1 MRINHQY
8 EWLPPFGVRRFIHA
22 KDQMQFD
29 SYTQAI
35 YPCNRHTFQYSLSY
49 VSQQWQWYNID
60 HSLKSHNTSHALW
73 VTCWVHSSNTSKKTA
88 HVITGPNCMERWHTN
103 RNELETASKQIIQ
116 ISNSFVMHLQI
127 KAWFL
132 YSQNT
137 LWPTTH
143 CTEGRSA
150 YYGHQLKEHIPPQS
164 WPSRAKQLRTNSK
177 WKKME
182 NITFKEFVTGWYLIQ
197 HIETLSK

>member
-1 MRINHQY
+1 M
-8 EWLPPFGVRRFIHA
+8 
-22 KDQMQFD
+22 
-29 SYTQAI
+29 
-35 YPCNRHTFQYSLSY
+35 
-49 VSQQWQWYNID
+49 SQQWQWYKID
-60 HSLKSHNTSHALW
+60 HSLKSQNTSHALW
-73 VTCWVHSSNTSKKTA
+73 VTCWVHSANTSKKTA

-103 RNELETASKQIIQ
+103 RNELEIALKQIFQ

-127 KAWFL
+127 KAWFF

-197 HIETLSK
+197 HIETLSKYRKLSRPLRQMHGFDWGKCFYIFIYTFHWSIFTLGPVENTV